1 MNKHTLLRIFL
12 VLIGLTL
19 SCSLLTTPATQAL
32 ESGQPVINVETSVA
46 GTRAF
51 NFAVQTAA
59 AGQVQPTSQIVAV
72 TNQPPVPTT
81 EPTAGAPLIS
91 ASVDTNCRKGPAA
104 IYEAISYLLIGKTSE
119 VVAKYQNGLWWVIK
133 DPNNPNQRCWVWGQ
147 TTSVTG
153 NWQQLPDATQPPT
166 PTGSVIL
173 TLHGGVVVDASP
185 DADNYTGPCPVV
197 AKVFWG
203 IESNMAVTIG
213 YMISPGAGFTET
225 YTFAGA
231 GLKEWSY
238 GTDID
243 HSGTFWE
250 RLEIVSPVSLY
261 KEVTY
266 TVTCTP

>member
-1 MNKHTLLRIFL
+1 MTAKRLMSLLL
-12 VLIGLTL
+12 PLLCLTL
-19 SCSLLTTPATQAL
+19 ACSLLTTPATQAPAIQ
-32 ESGQPVINVETSVA
+32 GPPINVETSVA

-51 NFAVQTAA
+51 EFAVQTAA
-59 AGQVQPTSQIVAV
+59 AGQVPPTPQGFAA
-72 TNQPPVPTT
+72 TAQPPAATA
-81 EPTAGAPLIS
+81 EPTAGSPLIS
-91 ASVDTNCRKGPAA
+91 ASVDTNCRKGPAT
-104 IYEAISYLLIGKTSE
+104 IYEAISYLLVGNTSE

-173 TLHGGVVVDASP
+173 TMHGGVLVDTSP
-185 DADNYTGPCPVV
+185 DPDNYTGPCPVV
-197 AKVFWG
+197 AKLFWG
-203 IESNMAVTIG
+203 VESNMAVTIG
-213 YMISPGAGFTET
+213 YMLLPGVGAVES
-225 YTFAGA
+225 YTFAGP

-238 GTDID
+238 GTDIT

-250 RLEIVSPVSLY
+250 RLEIVSPVSMY